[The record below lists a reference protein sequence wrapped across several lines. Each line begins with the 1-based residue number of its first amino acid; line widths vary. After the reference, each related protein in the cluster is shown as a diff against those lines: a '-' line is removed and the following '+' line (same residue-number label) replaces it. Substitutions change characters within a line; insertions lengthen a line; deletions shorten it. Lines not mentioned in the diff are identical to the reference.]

1 MQLIKVHFTVNA
13 KSAIICSFKKNNFQQ
28 NGKKIWIFKQ
38 KNKKKENLV
47 KNWQTLKKYDNES
60 VKHIKKKY
68 RANGASN
75 VAYEKAKYQDCS
87 MKYEHIFFL
96 LFHQNITYLVGFH
109 DVSIALEQP
118 SKVSRKYSWLFKA
131 SFILSITSKSCKIRQ
146 MVSSETK
153 IALWKSSNCY
163 PNNDKICNRLSFP
176 DNVSWNFRLFTYEKY
191 HVLTAELYH
200 PVKLFNNKLCICKT
214 RHKHVHEDKVSC

>member
-1 MQLIKVHFTVNA
+1 MQLIKFHFTVNA

-28 NGKKIWIFKQ
+28 NGKKIWIFKE
-38 KNKKKENLV
+38 KKKKENLV

-87 MKYEHIFFL
+87 MKYEHIFSL

-118 SKVSRKYSWLFKA
+118 SKVSRKCSWLFKA
-131 SFILSITSKSCKIRQ
+131 SFPQ

-163 PNNDKICNRLSFP
+163 PNNDKICNTLSFP
-176 DNVSWNFRLFTYEKY
+176 DNVSRNSRLFTYEKY

-200 PVKLFNNKLCICKT
+200 PVKLFDNKLCICKT

>member
-1 MQLIKVHFTVNA
+1 MA
-13 KSAIICSFKKNNFQQ
+13 KRSESSNKKT
-28 NGKKIWIFKQ
+28 
-38 KNKKKENLV
+38 KKKENLV

-118 SKVSRKYSWLFKA
+118 SKVSRKYSWLFKV
-131 SFILSITSKSCKIRQ
+131 SFVLSITSKSCKI
-146 MVSSETK
+146 VK
-153 IALWKSSNCY
+153 WWALRPKLLYENQVIVIQIMIKSVIHY
-163 PNNDKICNRLSFP
+163 PFQ
-176 DNVSWNFRLFTYEKY
+176 
-191 HVLTAELYH
+191 
-200 PVKLFNNKLCICKT
+200 
-214 RHKHVHEDKVSC
+214 

>member
-1 MQLIKVHFTVNA
+1 MA
-13 KSAIICSFKKNNFQQ
+13 KGSESSKK
-28 NGKKIWIFKQ
+28 K
-38 KNKKKENLV
+38 KKKENLV

-87 MKYEHIFFL
+87 MKCEHIFSL

-131 SFILSITSKSCKIRQ
+131 SFPQ

-163 PNNDKICNRLSFP
+163 PNNDKICNTLSFP